1 MEFDLK
7 WVNQVS
13 IDHYTKL
20 THHVNSFNC
29 SKCIFSR
36 FYCCWIVDEKQL
48 YFPSI
53 WCKQTFCEEERCES
67 RWPRFALSVTEW
79 GGWHLPYMG
88 VGIQFDTSKLTD
100 ISKYIFYKPQMA
112 YTKWQSDRVVWV
124 DYEGGIC
131 HTWEVNTFKLTDISK
146 YTDWLNRSL
155 LPKTVLRI
163 WVRGFNVCWPH
174 DLPAVSAGL
183 KHDTKFWDWSYHLRP
198 QSYHHLRPHYCDHT
212 ASTCQVKMSEEQ
224 AALPG
229 GQVSNTTVSVRTILK
244 QLKAL
249 IILFLSDPGKPGV
262 RSMGRDVPPS
272 HTFSR
277 LNWCDSGWWRYQVNT
292 NW

>member
-1 MEFDLK
+1 MSTDL
-7 WVNQVS
+7 
-13 IDHYTKL
+13 YTKL
-20 THHVNSFNC
+20 THHVNKFNC

-100 ISKYIFYKPQMA
+100 ISKYIFDKPQMA

-131 HTWEVNTFKLTDISK
+131 HTWDFASSLIHSNWPI
-146 YTDWLNRSL
+146 YPNIPTDW
-155 LPKTVLRI
+155 T
-163 WVRGFNVCWPH
+163 GVCFQKQFWESEFEGLMSADH
-174 DLPAVSAGL
+174 IYLPAVWAGL
-183 KHDTKFWDWSYHLRP
+183 KHDTKFWDCSYHLRP
-198 QSYHHLRPHYCDHT
+198 HSCDHSLIIICDHT

-249 IILFLSDPGKPGV
+249 IILFLCN
-262 RSMGRDVPPS
+262 R
-272 HTFSR
+272 TE
-277 LNWCDSGWWRYQVNT
+277 
-292 NW
+292 